1 MPKFGTKN
9 ALFGYF
15 RTEIWWSH
23 CHIWNQRSR
32 IWLIAK
38 FCENTRRWRFGT
50 KNALFRYFWSGI
62 WKQHCHIW
70 NQHPR
75 ICLIAKF
82 CEKMK
87 RPKFGTKNVFFGYFC
102 AKILKNNCHI
112 WNQHP
117 RICQK
122 LVFDSTV
129 NFGIGS
135 GFSNGTG
142 FFFSQGRSPGQG
154 LTCSCFL
161 WNKWFERSPYFIF

>member
-1 MPKFGTKN
+1 MKPLSYLKSTLSNLINCKI
-9 ALFGYF
+9 LRKYQKV
-15 RTEIWWSH
+15 E
-23 CHIWNQRSR
+23 IWNQ
-32 IWLIAK
+32 K
-38 FCENTRRWRFGT
+38 
-50 KNALFRYFWSGI
+50 
-62 WKQHCHIW
+62 
-70 NQHPR
+70 
-75 ICLIAKF
+75 CLIQVFLVWNLKTALSYLKSAPFAKF

-161 WNKWFERSPYFIF
+161 